1 MCNVHT
7 GSCRFLFFLPLIS
20 VGRFFPEVW
29 ATVTNFHLTNFET
42 EKNTF
47 LLKCQISKS
56 KGTLPPP
63 RRPFHWKL
71 SLFTNVTMFHCL
83 AHSAAQHWGG
93 KLSLNENSSFPAILP
108 VDQQSIPCLSPP
120 SCSSAAL
127 TLGRK
132 CLWNTFCVIEWFGI
146 LAVLRC
152 RLQIKSLTSGHAWLG
167 KNDFSLL
174 CWEEIICTSQT
185 AVTTNHSFVILK
197 VSLSGP
203 DLTDARP

>member
-20 VGRFFPEVW
+20 VGRFFSRGLSNSDEFPSHQFRNRKKHVS
-29 ATVTNFHLTNFET
+29 AKMSNFKIQRNLA
-42 EKNTF
+42 
-47 LLKCQISKS
+47 
-56 KGTLPPP
+56 PP
-63 RRPFHWKL
+63 RRPFYWKL

-132 CLWNTFCVIEWFGI
+132 CLWNTFLCHWMVWNTRSITMSLANKMLDLARMIFRSYIEK
-146 LAVLRC
+146 RD
-152 RLQIKSLTSGHAWLG
+152 
-167 KNDFSLL
+167 NPY
-174 CWEEIICTSQT
+174 
-185 AVTTNHSFVILK
+185 VTNCGDNK
-197 VSLSGP
+197 P
-203 DLTDARP
+203 